1 MAALSFIIG
10 MMGMIIIDGIYKY
23 IVGKVR
29 AFRKGKEIL
38 NEELEN
44 SKN

>member
-23 IVGKVR
+23 IAGKVKLL
-29 AFRKGKEIL
+29 RKGKEKIT
-38 NEELEN
+38 EELEN
-44 SKN
+44 SEN